1 MKTDEAYV
9 KLAERSGH
17 PDSEILHRILKK
29 AMSAE
34 EARFLGELPAEPRDL
49 AAKFNMSE
57 TAVEDKIKE
66 LARRG
71 LVVSSRKGFRFPR
84 DLGTLHDNI
93 LASRPEYIPQGIDKL
108 WMEFYESGWWRE
120 IADSLTNLGA
130 PALRV
135 IPVLRSTPDSVKLL
149 PHESIRDL
157 IEAHKDL
164 ISVRNCCCRVGAKN
178 CDHPVEVCTQFGRRA
193 EYDLY
198 RGSGRKVSADEAVAI
213 SMKAGESGLVPT
225 VTNLSMMEALEFIC
239 YCCRDACLVLNPIM
253 RAGKV
258 SLALA
263 SSRFLVRVDNK
274 LCNGCGDCVPWCP
287 FDAIE
292 MKNIGGESKAVIDAD
307 KCVGCGICVL
317 KCGPGAMTMELV
329 RPPDYIPKTIAGPS
343 SIVHT

>member
-17 PDSEILHRILKK
+17 ADSEVLHRILAT
-29 AMSAE
+29 AMTVD
-34 EARFLGELPAEPRDL
+34 EARFLAELPADPRDL
-49 AAKFNMSE
+49 AAKFNMTE
-57 TAVEDKIKE
+57 TDVEARIKT
-66 LARRG
+66 LAQRG
-71 LVVSSRKGFRFPR
+71 LLVSSRKGFRFPR

-93 LASRPEYIPQGIDKL
+93 LASRPEYIPQGIDRL

-120 IADSLTNLGA
+120 IVDSLTNLGA
-130 PALRV
+130 PVLRV
-135 IPVLRSTPDSVKLL
+135 IPILKSTPDGVKLL

-178 CDHPVEVCTQFGRRA
+178 CSHPVDVCTQFGRRA
-193 EYDLY
+193 EYDLF
-198 RGSGRKVSADEAVAI
+198 RGSGRKVSADEAVTI

-225 VTNLSMMEALEFIC
+225 VTNLSVMEALEFIC
-239 YCCRDACLVLNPIM
+239 YCCRDACLVFHPTM

-258 SLALA
+258 HQAVA
-263 SSRFLVRVDNK
+263 SSRFLVKVDNK

-287 FDAIE
+287 FDAIK
-292 MKNIGGESKAVIDAD
+292 MKGVDGDQKAVIDAD

-317 KCGPGAMTMELV
+317 KCPPGAMSMELV
-329 RPPDYIPKTIAGPS
+329 RPPESIPQTIAGPS
-343 SIVHT
+343 SIVHM